1 MSETDAQTPWK
12 TESRRTHGGSQ
23 VSSASTDLSG
33 SNNGDDDRRRFH
45 RRGRPVLGHD
55 NQQLYFL
62 SIYFIWGAVGTG
74 GTGVIGVLD
83 WTRKQSKDARYHVG
97 RYRRKSNGIDVLS
110 RVCERMRDQ
119 GGGYGYPESSAE
131 ATAKKDGWTMA
142 GYLAGHVMT
151 RRPELRRPLWLICMR
166 IHVRG
171 EDRDQIRHIQ
181 D

>member
-1 MSETDAQTPWK
+1 MENPKVGAHTAGVKSRPHRQTSRAPTMVMMMTDDVFIDEVDQYLVMTI
-12 TESRRTHGGSQ
+12 
-23 VSSASTDLSG
+23 
-33 SNNGDDDRRRFH
+33 NNFISF
-45 RRGRPVLGHD
+45 
-55 NQQLYFL
+55 LYISL
-62 SIYFIWGAVGTG
+62 GAVGTG

-83 WTRKQSKDARYHVG
+83 WARKQSKDARYHVG

-119 GGGYGYPESSAE
+119 GGGYGYSESSAE
-131 ATAKKDGWTMA
+131 ATARKDGRTMA
-142 GYLAGHVMT
+142 GYLASHVMT
-151 RRPELRRPLWLICMR
+151 RRPELRRPFWLICMR